1 MTTGDHKP
9 KAKPEALSPADR
21 LDYWQEIAKYL
32 GREVR
37 TVQRWEHEKSLP
49 VRRLGVVGE
58 DNQPR
63 VFAYKS
69 EIDAWVALQ
78 SGPRALPPDPPPAV
92 TEAIEKRR
100 PAAIEKANLGA
111 SDALAEGFGWETEA
125 RSRHRVPRRSPAR
138 VRAAARREPS
148 VLRVAVLPLENSGG
162 NPETEFLSDGV
173 SESLITRLSQLS
185 SLRVISRTS
194 AFRYKG
200 QAVDPST
207 VGRELEVGAVLAGR
221 MVTRGNALSISLEL
235 IDVRDNSIMWGG
247 RYNRGIDDLL
257 TVEDEISQSVAEK
270 LQARL
275 TGDPHTTLPKRSK
288 QNPEAYQLYLKGR
301 YFWNKRTGDAV
312 KKGLDYF
319 DQAIEA
325 DPGFA
330 LAYAGIADS
339 YAMAVFNIMM
349 SPREGL
355 PKARAAA
362 NRALE
367 LDESVAE
374 ARCSVAFVKMFYDWD
389 WAGAEHEFHRTFELN
404 PNYSIA
410 RQWYAM
416 ELAAL
421 GRHEEAVRETERGL
435 QIDPLSLSI
444 NATSA
449 LLLYFVRQY
458 DEALEQGLATVE
470 MDPNFFA
477 SHFVSGLALE
487 QKGQLDKATV
497 EHRAAANLSGRWPL
511 FVGGYGHAC
520 AAAGNHEEAQKVI
533 AELQDTSVRKYVS
546 SFAIAAVHAGF
557 GDKALTLDWLEK
569 AYEERGT
576 WMIFLN
582 VHPYFDF
589 LRGEPRFQSLIS
601 KLGLAKVVPHA

>member
-9 KAKPEALSPADR
+9 TSKVAALSPADR
-21 LDYWQEIAKYL
+21 LDYWQEIANYL

-37 TVQRWEHEKSLP
+37 TVQRWERERSLP
-49 VRRLGVVGE
+49 VRRLSSSGE
-58 DNQPR
+58 ESQPR

-69 EIDAWVALQ
+69 EIDAWIALQ
-78 SGPRALPPDPPPAV
+78 SGQSAAGLS
-92 TEAIEKRR
+92 EAKDR
-100 PAAIEKANLGA
+100 
-111 SDALAEGFGWETEA
+111 
-125 RSRHRVPRRSPAR
+125 
-138 VRAAARREPS
+138 S
-148 VLRVAVLPLENSGG
+148 VLRIAVLPLENSGG

-200 QAVDPST
+200 QAIDPRG
-207 VGRELEVGAVLAGR
+207 VGLELEVDAVLAGR

-235 IDVRDNSIMWGG
+235 INIRDNSIMWGD
-247 RYNRGIDDLL
+247 RYNREINDLA
-257 TVEDEISQSVAEK
+257 TVEDEIARSVAEK
-270 LQARL
+270 LQVKL
-275 TGDPHTTLPKRSK
+275 TGGSPASLPKRST
-288 QNPEAYQLYLKGR
+288 QNPAAYQLYLKGR
-301 YFWNKRTGDAV
+301 YYWNKRTGDAV
-312 KKGLDYF
+312 KRGLEYF
-319 DQAIEA
+319 NQAIEL
-325 DPGFA
+325 DPAYA
-330 LAYAGIADS
+330 LGYAGIADS
-339 YAMAVFNIMM
+339 YAMMVFNIMI
-349 SPREGL
+349 SPRDGL

-362 NRALE
+362 SRALE
-367 LDESVAE
+367 LDERLAE
-374 ARCSVAFVKMFYDWD
+374 ARSSLAFVKMFYDWD
-389 WAGAEHEFHRTFELN
+389 WAGAEREFHRTFDLN

-444 NATSA
+444 NATSS

-458 DEALEQGLATVE
+458 NEALEQGLATVD

-477 SHFVSGLALE
+477 SHFASGLALE
-487 QKGQLDKATV
+487 QKGELEKAIT
-497 EHRAAANLSGRWPL
+497 EFRASADLSGRWPL
-511 FVGGYGHAC
+511 FVAAYGHAC
-520 AAAGNHEEAQKVI
+520 AAAGKREEALKAI
-533 AELQDTSVRKYVS
+533 AELRDTSVRKYVS
-546 SFAIAAVHAGF
+546 SYAVAAVYAGF
-557 GDKALTLDWLEK
+557 GDKELTLDWLEK

-589 LRGEPRFQSLIS
+589 LRAEARFQTLLEKIALPKATRPS
-601 KLGLAKVVPHA
+601 

>member
-1 MTTGDHKP
+1 MTTKDHKLNS
-9 KAKPEALSPADR
+9 KAEALSPGDR

-37 TVQRWEHEKSLP
+37 TVQRWEREKNLP
-49 VRRLGVVGE
+49 VRRLSGEGE

-63 VFAYKS
+63 VFAFKS
-69 EIDAWVALQ
+69 EIDAWLAVQ
-78 SGPRALPPDPPPAV
+78 SSQRVSPSDHTPAG
-92 TEAIEKRR
+92 TEA
-100 PAAIEKANLGA
+100 AGTSA
-111 SDALAEGFGWETEA
+111 
-125 RSRHRVPRRSPAR
+125 
-138 VRAAARREPS
+138 
-148 VLRVAVLPLENSGG
+148 LRVAVLPLENSGG

-185 SLRVISRTS
+185 SLRVISGTS
-194 AFRYKG
+194 VFRYKG
-200 QAVDPST
+200 QAIDPRA

-235 IDVRDNSIMWGG
+235 IDVRDNSIMWAG
-247 RYNRGIDDLL
+247 RYNRSIDDLAS
-257 TVEDEISQSVAEK
+257 VEDEISQIVAEK
-270 LQARL
+270 LEATL
-275 TGDPHTTLPKRSK
+275 TGGGPTLLPKRSK
-288 QNPEAYQLYLKGR
+288 QDPEAYRLYLKGR
-301 YFWNKRTGDAV
+301 YYWNKRTGDAV

-319 DQAIEA
+319 KQAIEL

-339 YAMAVFNIMM
+339 YAMSVFNINI
-349 SPREGL
+349 PPNDGL

-362 NRALE
+362 TRALE
-367 LDESVAE
+367 LDESLAE
-374 ARCSVAFVKMFYDWD
+374 ACSSLAFVKMFFDWD
-389 WAGAEHEFHRTFELN
+389 WAGAEQEFRRTFQLN
-404 PNYSIA
+404 PDYSIA

-444 NATSA
+444 NATSS

-458 DEALEQGLATVE
+458 DEGLEQGLATVD
-470 MDPNFFA
+470 MDSSFFA
-477 SHFVSGLALE
+477 SHFVSALALE
-487 QKGQLDKATV
+487 QKGQLEKAI
-497 EHRAAANLSGRWPL
+497 EEFKASADLSGRWPL
-511 FVGGYGHAC
+511 FVAGYGHAC
-520 AAAGNHEEAQKVI
+520 AAAGRREEAQKVV

-546 SFAIAAVHAGF
+546 SFAVAAVHAGS
-557 GDKALTLDWLEK
+557 GDKDLTLDWLEK
-569 AYEERGT
+569 AYGERAT

-589 LRGEPRFQSLIS
+589 LRSEPRFQNLLRKI
-601 KLGLAKVVPHA
+601 GLPKA

>member
-1 MTTGDHKP
+1 MTTKDHKL
-9 KAKPEALSPADR
+9 KSKPEPLSLADR

-37 TVQRWEHEKSLP
+37 TVQRWEREKSLP
-49 VRRLGVVGE
+49 VRRLSGDGE

-69 EIDAWVALQ
+69 EIDAWLALQ
-78 SGPRALPPDPPPAV
+78 SSPRAFPPDHSSF
-92 TEAIEKRR
+92 EA
-100 PAAIEKANLGA
+100 LT
-111 SDALAEGFGWETEA
+111 S
-125 RSRHRVPRRSPAR
+125 
-138 VRAAARREPS
+138 S

-162 NPETEFLSDGV
+162 NPDTEFLSDGV

-194 AFRYKG
+194 VFRYKG
-200 QAVDPST
+200 QAIDPCA
-207 VGRELEVGAVLAGR
+207 VGRELGAGAVLAGR

-235 IDVRDNSIMWGG
+235 IDVRDNSILWAG
-247 RYNRGIDDLL
+247 RYNRGIDDLAS
-257 TVEDEISQSVAEK
+257 VEDEISQSVAEK
-270 LQARL
+270 LEARL
-275 TGDPHTTLPKRSK
+275 TGSEPTLLRKRSK
-288 QNPEAYQLYLKGR
+288 QDPEAYRLYLRGR
-301 YFWNKRTGDAV
+301 YYWNKRTGDAV

-319 DQAIEA
+319 KQAIEV
-325 DPGFA
+325 DPAFA

-339 YAMAVFNIMM
+339 YAMSVFNIVI
-349 SPREGL
+349 SPRDGL

-362 NRALE
+362 TQALD
-367 LDESVAE
+367 LDQSLAE
-374 ARCSVAFVKMFYDWD
+374 ACSSLAFVKMFYDWD
-389 WAGAEHEFHRTFELN
+389 WAGAEQEFHRTFELD

-421 GRHEEAVRETERGL
+421 GRHEEALRETERGL

-444 NATSA
+444 NATSS

-458 DEALEQGLATVE
+458 DEALEQGLATVD

-477 SHFVSGLALE
+477 SHFVSALALE
-487 QKGQLDKATV
+487 QKGELEKAIA
-497 EHRAAANLSGRWPL
+497 EFRASADLSGRWPL
-511 FVGGYGHAC
+511 FVAGYGHAC
-520 AAAGNHEEAQKVI
+520 AVAGKLDEAKKVV
-533 AELQDTSVRKYVS
+533 AELQNTSVRKYVS
-546 SFAIAAVHAGF
+546 SYAVAAVYAGS
-557 GDKALTLDWLEK
+557 GDKDLTLDWLEK
-569 AYEERGT
+569 AHDERAT

-589 LRGEPRFQSLIS
+589 LRGESRFQNLLRKI
-601 KLGLAKVVPHA
+601 GLPIKAVHPRAS

>member
-1 MTTGDHKP
+1 MTTGDSKTKS
-9 KAKPEALSPADR
+9 KAKALSPADR
-21 LDYWQEIAKYL
+21 LDYWQEIANYL

-37 TVQRWEHEKSLP
+37 TVQRWEREKSLP
-49 VRRLGVVGE
+49 VRRLSGDRE

-78 SGPRALPPDPPPAV
+78 SSPGV
-92 TEAIEKRR
+92 TEAKD
-100 PAAIEKANLGA
+100 
-111 SDALAEGFGWETEA
+111 S
-125 RSRHRVPRRSPAR
+125 
-138 VRAAARREPS
+138 S
-148 VLRVAVLPLENSGG
+148 VLRIAVLPLENSGG

-200 QAVDPST
+200 QAIDPSV
-207 VGRELEVGAVLAGR
+207 VGRELEVDAVLAGR

-235 IDVRDNSIMWGG
+235 INIRDKSIMWAG
-247 RYNRGIDDLL
+247 RYNRAIHDLV

-270 LQARL
+270 LEFKL
-275 TGDPHTTLPKRSK
+275 TGGAPTLLPKRRK

-301 YFWNKRTGDAV
+301 YYWNKRTGDAV

-319 DQAIEA
+319 NQAIEL
-325 DPGFA
+325 DPVYG

-339 YAMAVFNIMM
+339 YAMMVFNIMI
-349 SPREGL
+349 SPRDGL
-355 PKARAAA
+355 LKARAAA
-362 NRALE
+362 TRALE
-367 LDESVAE
+367 LDERLAE
-374 ARCSVAFVKMFYDWD
+374 ARSSLAFVKLFYDWD
-389 WAGAEHEFHRTFELN
+389 WAGAEQEFQRTFELDS
-404 PNYSIA
+404 NYSIA

-421 GRHEEAVRETERGL
+421 GRHKEAVRETERGL

-444 NATSA
+444 NATSS

-458 DEALEQGLATVE
+458 DEGLEQGMATVD

-477 SHFVSGLALE
+477 SHFVSALALE
-487 QKGQLDKATV
+487 QTGQLEKAIA
-497 EHRAAANLSGRWPL
+497 EFKASADLSGRWPL

-520 AAAGNHEEAQKVI
+520 AAAGNREEALRVVE
-533 AELQDTSVRKYVS
+533 ELRDTSVRKYVS
-546 SFAIAAVHAGF
+546 SFAVAAVYAGS
-557 GDKALTLDWLEK
+557 GDKELTLDWLEK

-589 LRGEPRFQSLIS
+589 LRAEPRFQSLLR
-601 KLGLAKVVPHA
+601 KMGLPQARQ

>member
-1 MTTGDHKP
+1 MTTGDP
-9 KAKPEALSPADR
+9 KAKSSAITGSFSPTDR
-21 LDYWQEIAKYL
+21 LDYWQEIAQYL

-37 TVQRWEHEKSLP
+37 TVQRWEREKSLP
-49 VRRLGVVGE
+49 VRRLSGDGK
-58 DNQPR
+58 DLQPR

-78 SGPRALPPDPPPAV
+78 SGLSTLAPNVPPV
-92 TEAIEKRR
+92 VSEAK
-100 PAAIEKANLGA
+100 
-111 SDALAEGFGWETEA
+111 
-125 RSRHRVPRRSPAR
+125 
-138 VRAAARREPS
+138 EPS
-148 VLRVAVLPLENSGG
+148 ILRIAVLPLENSGG

-173 SESLITRLSQLS
+173 TDSLITRLSQLS

-194 AFRYKG
+194 VFRYKG
-200 QAVDPST
+200 KAIDPSA
-207 VGRELEVGAVLAGR
+207 VGRELEVGAVLTGR
-221 MVTRGNALSISLEL
+221 MVTHGNELSVSLEL
-235 IDVRDNSIMWGG
+235 VNIRDNSILWAG
-247 RYNRGIDDLL
+247 RYNRGINDLL
-257 TVEDEISQSVAEK
+257 SVEDEISQSVAEK

-275 TGDPHTTLPKRSK
+275 ASGTQSVLPKRSR
-288 QNPEAYQLYLKGR
+288 QNPKAYQLYLKGR
-301 YFWNKRTGDAV
+301 YYWNKRTGDAL

-319 DQAIEA
+319 NQAIEL
-325 DPGFA
+325 DPGYG

-339 YAMAVFNIMM
+339 YAMMVFNIMI
-349 SPREGL
+349 SPRDGL

-362 NRALE
+362 TKALE
-367 LDESVAE
+367 LDERLPE
-374 ARCSVAFVKMFYDWD
+374 ARSSLAFVKMFYDWD
-389 WAGAEHEFHRTFELN
+389 WAGAEEEFRRTFELN

-444 NATSA
+444 NATSS

-458 DEALEQGLATVE
+458 DEGLEQGLATVE

-477 SHFVSGLALE
+477 SHFASALALE
-487 QKGQLDKATV
+487 QKGQIEKAIT
-497 EHRAAANLSGRWPL
+497 EFRASVDRSGRWPL
-511 FVGGYGHAC
+511 FLGAYGHAC
-520 AAAGNHEEAQKVI
+520 AAAGDREEASKVI
-533 AELQDTSVRKYVS
+533 AELRDTSTRKYVS
-546 SFAIAAVHAGF
+546 SFAVAAVYAGSA
-557 GDKALTLDWLEK
+557 DKELTLDWLEK

-589 LRGEPRFQSLIS
+589 LRSETRFQNLLKKI
-601 KLGLAKVVPHA
+601 GLPKKSRPP

>member
-1 MTTGDHKP
+1 MTTKDHKLNS
-9 KAKPEALSPADR
+9 KAEALSSADR

-37 TVQRWEHEKSLP
+37 TVQRWEREKKLP
-49 VRRLGVVGE
+49 VRRLSAVGE

-69 EIDAWVALQ
+69 EIDAWLALQ
-78 SGPRALPPDPPPAV
+78 SSQRVLPPDH
-92 TEAIEKRR
+92 TS
-100 PAAIEKANLGA
+100 AAGDGA
-111 SDALAEGFGWETEA
+111 T
-125 RSRHRVPRRSPAR
+125 
-138 VRAAARREPS
+138 PS

-185 SLRVISRTS
+185 SLRVISGTT

-200 QAVDPST
+200 QAIDLRAI
-207 VGRELEVGAVLAGR
+207 GRELEVGAVLTGR

-235 IDVRDNSIMWGG
+235 IDVRDNSILWAG
-247 RYNRGIDDLL
+247 RFNRGIDDLA
-257 TVEDEISQSVAEK
+257 TVEDEISQIVAEK
-270 LQARL
+270 LEARL
-275 TGDPHTTLPKRSK
+275 SGGEPTRLPKRSK
-288 QNPEAYQLYLKGR
+288 QDPEAYRLYLKGR
-301 YFWNKRTGDAV
+301 YYWNKRTGDAV
-312 KKGLDYF
+312 RKGLDYF
-319 DQAIEA
+319 KQAIEV

-339 YAMAVFNIMM
+339 YAMSVFNIMM
-349 SPREGL
+349 SPRDGL

-362 NRALE
+362 TSALE
-367 LDESVAE
+367 LDESLAE
-374 ARCSVAFVKMFYDWD
+374 ACSSVAFVKMFYDWD
-389 WAGAEHEFHRTFELN
+389 WAGAEQEFHRTFKLN

-444 NATSA
+444 NATSS
-449 LLLYFVRQY
+449 LLRYFVRQY

-470 MDPNFFA
+470 LDPTFFA
-477 SHFVSGLALE
+477 SHFVSGLAFE
-487 QKGQLDKATV
+487 QKGQLEKAI
-497 EHRAAANLSGRWPL
+497 EEFRASADLSGRWPL
-511 FVGGYGHAC
+511 FVAGYGHAC
-520 AAAGNHEEAQKVI
+520 AAAGNREEARKVI
-533 AELQDTSVRKYVS
+533 AELRDTSVRKYVS
-546 SFAIAAVHAGF
+546 SFAVAAVYAGS
-557 GDKALTLDWLEK
+557 GDKDLTLEWLEK
-569 AYEERGT
+569 AYDERAT

-589 LRGEPRFQSLIS
+589 LRAEPRFQNLLKKI
-601 KLGLAKVVPHA
+601 GLPKATP